1 MTDIPIGRGY
11 IQSVF
16 IIDSD
21 LGGVYGQ
28 VETIQSK
35 MVLDYGYLHSYT
47 HREGYEFG
55 VWVLA
60 LAMSCRLTPDE
71 AQLSWR

>member
-1 MTDIPIGRGY
+1 MGK
-11 IQSVF
+11 
-16 IIDSD
+16 
-21 LGGVYGQ
+21 L
-28 VETIQSK
+28 ETIQSK